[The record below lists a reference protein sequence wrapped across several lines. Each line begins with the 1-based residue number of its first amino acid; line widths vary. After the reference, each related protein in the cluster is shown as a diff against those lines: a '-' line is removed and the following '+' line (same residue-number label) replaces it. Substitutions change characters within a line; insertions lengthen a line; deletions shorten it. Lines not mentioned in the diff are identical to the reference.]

1 MSDDSVILS
10 ESSDEEIYTDDLP
23 CHKIPSNVRQMN
35 LHLQK
40 VQNDVTDMQTYAVY
54 YETTIFYIGQVGLL
68 KLFYSC
74 EEEIPENLTDEE
86 VKYLKWVGDDKHWW
100 PAKGI

>member
-23 CHKIPSNVRQMN
+23 CHKIPSNVRKMN

-40 VQNDVTDMQTYAVY
+40 VQNDKTEMQMYGVY

-68 KLFYSC
+68 KLFYIC
-74 EEEIPENLTDEE
+74 KEEIPVNLTDEE
-86 VKYLKWVGDDKHWW
+86 VNYLKWVGDDKYWW